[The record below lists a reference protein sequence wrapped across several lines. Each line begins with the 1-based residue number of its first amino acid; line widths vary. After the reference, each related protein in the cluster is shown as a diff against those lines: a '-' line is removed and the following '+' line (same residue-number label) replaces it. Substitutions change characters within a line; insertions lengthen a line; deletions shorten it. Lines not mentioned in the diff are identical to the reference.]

1 MRFYSAANS
10 LIARIQPLQPSNE
23 MRRQNR
29 FRRLAR
35 STTVAGRPLPTGWEM
50 QWARTNRLLPSGV
63 SYLPQ
68 HTVTQK
74 RGIALALAGKGDDLF
89 REEFSIAFGF
99 VARLRI
105 LQTSSNAVDIAWMSC
120 GPNTLPSRYGM
131 MVMVLPRVCRRDNQG
146 HLSCT
151 KRPRPLFAGD
161 GLSLRFLG
169 RLASPD
175 SVRIRTH

>member
-1 MRFYSAANS
+1 MGAN
-10 LIARIQPLQPSNE
+10 N
-23 MRRQNR
+23 
-29 FRRLAR
+29 
-35 STTVAGRPLPTGWEM
+35 
-50 QWARTNRLLPSGV
+50 NRLLPSGV

-105 LQTSSNAVDIAWMSC
+105 LQTSSSAVDIAWMSC
-120 GPNTLPSRYGM
+120 GLNTLPSRYRM
-131 MVMVLPRVCRRDNQG
+131 MVMVLPRVCRRDNEG
-146 HLSCT
+146 NLSCT

-161 GLSLRFLG
+161 GLLCAFWGAWRARTRSK
-169 RLASPD
+169 
-175 SVRIRTH
+175 SVHIKALSRPGLTQGNSRRREPPNDREESSGVVA